1 MKIKGLLD
9 PRLRGDDNKASFRMR
24 TSYRAPISAY
34 PPAFL
39 PNDA

>member
-24 TSYRAPISAY
+24 TSLTTIAHLHNSSYM
-34 PPAFL
+34 
-39 PNDA
+39 D